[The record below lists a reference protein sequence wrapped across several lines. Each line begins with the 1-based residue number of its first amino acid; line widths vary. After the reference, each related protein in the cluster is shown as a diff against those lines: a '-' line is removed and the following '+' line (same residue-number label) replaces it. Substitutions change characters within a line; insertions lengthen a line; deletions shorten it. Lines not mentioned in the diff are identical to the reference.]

1 MISEREQDFAKNIRR
16 IKTGLSVYINSKY
29 RKRQV

>member
-1 MISEREQDFAKNIRR
+1 MISEREQDFERENVR
-16 IKTGLSVYINSKY
+16 IKRELSVYINSKY